1 MSISA
6 NEIKRVRSLSDK
18 KFRDRY
24 GLFCVEG
31 EKMVDEALRSGFDVE
46 TVYRKDEIGEEQMGR
61 ISSLSSP
68 SPVLAVVRKP
78 QDINLS
84 SDAALSDALGQSGL
98 YLALDSIRDPG
109 NLGTILR
116 VADWFGI
123 DAVFAAPDT
132 VDVFN
137 PKVVQA
143 TMGAIFRVKF
153 HYAEIPALCRAAVSA
168 GGNVYGTFLDGSDMY
183 EKQLN
188 PGKDSPSVI
197 VIGNESNGISD
208 EVAGLVSDR
217 LYIPPYPKNDTGSE
231 SLNAAVA
238 TAISVAEF
246 RRRM

>member
-68 SPVLAVVRKP
+68 SPVIAVVRKP

-153 HYAEIPALCRAAVSA
+153 HYAEIPAFCRAAVSA

-238 TAISVAEF
+238 TAITVAEF

>member
-46 TVYRKDEIGEEQMGR
+46 TVYRKDEIGEEQMSR

-68 SPVLAVVRKP
+68 SPALAVVRKP

-84 SDAALSDALGQSGL
+84 TDAALSSALGRSGL
-98 YLALDSIRDPG
+98 YLALDTIRDPG

-188 PGKDSPSVI
+188 TGKDSPSVI

-238 TAISVAEF
+238 TAITVAEF

>member
-46 TVYRKDEIGEEQMGR
+46 TVYRKDEIGEEQMSR

-84 SDAALSDALGQSGL
+84 SDAALSSALGRSGL
-98 YLALDSIRDPG
+98 YLALDTIRDPG

-153 HYAEIPALCRAAVSA
+153 HYAEIPALCRTAVSA

-197 VIGNESNGISD
+197 VIGNESNGISN

-238 TAISVAEF
+238 TAITVAEF

>member
-46 TVYRKDEIGEEQMGR
+46 TVYRKDEIGEEQMSR

-68 SPVLAVVRKP
+68 SPVLAVLRKP

-168 GGNVYGTFLDGSDMY
+168 GGNAYGTFLDGSDMY

-238 TAISVAEF
+238 TAITVAEF